1 MMESLPE
8 GVQADEVNATI
19 VDIEGGLTQLS
30 RSKAV
35 NRIDDWH
42 RILDESDRDDLHEIA
57 DGLGE
62 LKERLLGPDL
72 DADAIGETLARLGE
86 QTVVASQH
94 ATREE
99 VGKAVERLG
108 NLLLH
113 AGHALRGPH
122 PDATDSDT
130 ADSDASE

>member
-1 MMESLPE
+1 MESLPV
-8 GVQADEVNATI
+8 GVQADEVRATI
-19 VDIEGGLTQLS
+19 DDLESGLPLLS

-42 RILDESDRDDLHEIA
+42 RILDESDRDDLAQIA

-62 LKERLLGPDL
+62 LKARLLGPDL
-72 DADAIGETLARLGE
+72 DAGAISDTLTRLGK
-86 QTVVASQH
+86 QTVAASRQS
-94 ATREE
+94 TTEE

-122 PDATDSDT
+122 PTPT
-130 ADSDASE
+130 E

>member
-8 GVQADEVNATI
+8 GVQADEVRATI
-19 VDIEGGLTQLS
+19 DDLESGLHLLS

-42 RILDESDRDDLHEIA
+42 RILDESDRDDLHAIA
-57 DGLGE
+57 EGLGE
-62 LKERLLGPDL
+62 LKGRLLGPDL
-72 DADAIGETLARLGE
+72 DADAIGQTLARLGE
-86 QTVVASQH
+86 QTLAASEH
-94 ATREE
+94 ATRED

-113 AGHALRGPH
+113 AGHALRGPQ
-122 PDATDSDT
+122 PSTSD
-130 ADSDASE
+130 

>member
-19 VDIEGGLTQLS
+19 DDLEGGLDQLS

-42 RILDESDRDDLHEIA
+42 RILDESDRDDLREIA

-62 LKERLLGPDL
+62 LKRRLLGPDL

-86 QTVVASQH
+86 QTVDASQH
-94 ATREE
+94 AEREE

-108 NLLLH
+108 TLLLH
-113 AGHALRGPH
+113 AGHALRGPRG
-122 PDATDSDT
+122 ADT
-130 ADSDASE
+130 E